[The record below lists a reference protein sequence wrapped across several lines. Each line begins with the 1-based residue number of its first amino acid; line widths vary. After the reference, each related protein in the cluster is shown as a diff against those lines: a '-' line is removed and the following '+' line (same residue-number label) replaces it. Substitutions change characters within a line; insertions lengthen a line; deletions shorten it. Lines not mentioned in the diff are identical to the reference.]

1 MKKLYFMLA
10 FLLLVCGCE
19 KKNNNLE
26 CSINNDVDLYSNSVV
41 IKVNDD
47 SIIIEQSFNVRDEF
61 KELVGDSLFD
71 SVIESYTL
79 FDKDSIKVD
88 SKKSDNGFNVN
99 IKIDKTKM
107 NDDAKNDI
115 ISLFNIDTNKNI
127 DEIKKSLE
135 TDGYTCK

>member
-10 FLLLVCGCE
+10 FLLLVCGFE
-19 KKNNNLE
+19 KKNNSLE

>member
-1 MKKLYFMLA
+1 M
-10 FLLLVCGCE
+10 
-19 KKNNNLE
+19 
-26 CSINNDVDLYSNSVV
+26 
-41 IKVNDD
+41 
-47 SIIIEQSFNVRDEF
+47 
-61 KELVGDSLFD
+61 
-71 SVIESYTL
+71 

-88 SKKSDNGFNVN
+88 SKKSDNGFDVN